1 MATETNISSG
11 YRRPVMG
18 SRPTRVLIVRHGQST
33 WNADGRWQ
41 GRADPP
47 LSALGEAQA
56 RAAADTLPDVDRVV
70 ASDLARA
77 RQTAEIISAAR
88 RLGPVHLDER
98 LRERDSGD
106 WTGFTREEIELA
118 WPGWLD
124 TGRLPDNFEPWERVA
139 ERVTDA
145 VWATHDASPG
155 GTVLVVAH
163 GGVVRSLERSIG
175 ADGSVPKNLGGR
187 WFDVDG
193 DGIAA
198 GEVVTLIDHAGVVV
212 TAPESL

>member
-1 MATETNISSG
+1 MA
-11 YRRPVMG
+11 RP
-18 SRPTRVLIVRHGQST
+18 PTRLLFVRHGQST

-41 GRADPP
+41 GQADPP
-47 LSALGEAQA
+47 LSTLGEAQA
-56 RAAADTLPDVDRVV
+56 RAAADAVPAVDGVV

-77 RQTAEIISAAR
+77 RQTAEIIAGALGLADV
-88 RLGPVHLDER
+88 RLDDR

-124 TGRLPDNFEPWERVA
+124 AGRMPDNFEPWERVA
-139 ERVTDA
+139 ERVTA
-145 VWATHDASPG
+145 AAHAAHAAWPG
-155 GTVLVVAH
+155 RTVLVVAH

-175 ADGSVPKNLGGR
+175 AEGSVPKNLGGR
-187 WFDVDG
+187 WFEVDG
-193 DGIAA
+193 GRVLA
-198 GEVVTLIDHAGVVV
+198 GEVVTLIDHTRVVV

>member
-1 MATETNISSG
+1 M
-11 YRRPVMG
+11 
-18 SRPTRVLIVRHGQST
+18 LIVRHGQST

-41 GRADPP
+41 GQADPP

-56 RAAADTLPDVDRVV
+56 RAAADALPDVDLVV

-77 RQTAEIISAAR
+77 RETAEIIVTAR
-88 RLGPVHLDER
+88 QLDGVRLDAR

-106 WTGFTREEIELA
+106 WTGYTREEIELA

-124 TGRLPDNFEPWERVA
+124 AGRLPANFEQSERVA
-139 ERVTDA
+139 ARVTEA
-145 VWATHDASPG
+145 VWA
-155 GTVLVVAH
+155 AH
-163 GGVVRSLERSIG
+163 GADRPLQRSHHPPVRHDQDGATRDG
-175 ADGSVPKNLGGR
+175 ADGTVPKNLGGR

-193 DGIAA
+193 DGIVA
-198 GEVVTLIDHAGVVV
+198 GDVVTLIDHSRVVV

>member
-1 MATETNISSG
+1 MARS
-11 YRRPVMG
+11 
-18 SRPTRVLIVRHGQST
+18 PTRVLIVRHGQST

-41 GRADPP
+41 GHADPP

-56 RAAADTLPDVDRVV
+56 GAAADAIPAVDLVI

-77 RQTAEIISAAR
+77 RQTAEIIATAR
-88 RLGPVHLDER
+88 GLGSVRVDSR
-98 LRERDSGD
+98 LRERDAGD

-124 TGRLPDNFEPWERVA
+124 AGRLPDNFEVWEQVA
-139 ERVTDA
+139 ERVTAA
-145 VWATHDASPG
+145 VNEMHDAYPD

-175 ADGSVPKNLGGR
+175 AEGTVLKNLGGR
-187 WFDVDG
+187 WFEVDG
-193 DGIAA
+193 DGVVA
-198 GEVVTLIDHAGVVV
+198 GDVVTLIDHSRVTV
-212 TAPESL
+212 TAPDTL

>member
-1 MATETNISSG
+1 MAA
-11 YRRPVMG
+11 
-18 SRPTRVLIVRHGQST
+18 RPTRVLLVRHGQST

-41 GRADPP
+41 GQADPP

-56 RAAADTLPDVDRVV
+56 RAAAEALPEVDLVV

-77 RQTAEIISAAR
+77 RQTAEIIAGAR
-88 RLGPVHLDER
+88 RLGDVRLDER

-106 WTGFTREEIELA
+106 WTGFTREEIELV

-124 TGRLPDNFEPWERVA
+124 AGRLPDNFEQWERVA
-139 ERVTDA
+139 ARVTEA
-145 VWATHDASPG
+145 VWAARDRVPG
-155 GTVLVVAH
+155 GTILVVAH
-163 GGVVRSLERSIG
+163 GGVVRSLERSVG

-193 DGIAA
+193 DGIVA
-198 GEVVTLIDHAGVVV
+198 GDVVTLIDHSRVVV

>member
-1 MATETNISSG
+1 MA
-11 YRRPVMG
+11 
-18 SRPTRVLIVRHGQST
+18 SRPTRLLIVRHGQST

-41 GRADPP
+41 GQADPP
-47 LSALGEAQA
+47 LSALGAAQA
-56 RAAADTLPDVDRVV
+56 QAAADVLPDVDLVV

-77 RQTAEIISAAR
+77 RQTAEIIATAR
-88 RLGPVHLDER
+88 QLGAVRLDER
-98 LRERDSGD
+98 LRERNSGD

-124 TGRLPDNFEPWERVA
+124 AGRLPENFEQWERVA
-139 ERVTDA
+139 ERVTEAVGVIRDA
-145 VWATHDASPG
+145 VPG
-155 GTVLVVAH
+155 GTILVVAH
-163 GGVVRSLERSIG
+163 GGVVRSLERSVG

-193 DGIAA
+193 AGIAA

>member
-1 MATETNISSG
+1 MALP
-11 YRRPVMG
+11 R
-18 SRPTRVLIVRHGQST
+18 TRVLIVRHGQST

-41 GRADPP
+41 GQADPP

-56 RAAADTLPDVDRVV
+56 RAAVEGLPDLDVVV

-77 RQTAEIISAAR
+77 RQTAEIIAAAR
-88 RLGPVHLDER
+88 GVDDVQLDER

-124 TGRLPDNFEPWERVA
+124 AGRLPDNFEPWERVA
-139 ERVTDA
+139 ERATAA
-145 VWATHDASPG
+145 VRSAHEASPG
-155 GTVLVVAH
+155 ATMLVVAH

-175 ADGSVPKNLGGR
+175 ADGTVPTNLGGR
-187 WFDVDG
+187 WFEVVDG
-193 DGIAA
+193 VIVA
-198 GEVVTLIDHAGVVV
+198 GDVVTLIDHQRVVV
-212 TAPESL
+212 TAPETL